1 MKNDGCIGIF
11 TYLCRVIYPFE
22 TKIIYHNM
30 KPLFSLTS
38 AVLFSALTLT
48 TTAQAQTLKEWD
60 DVSVTN
66 LNRLRAHT
74 LDIPVADANDV
85 ANAYTPTNALEASP
99 YFLSLNG
106 TWKFRWVGTPESAS
120 KTFFQDSFNA
130 SGWDNI
136 EVPSAWQVYGL
147 RNGKSW
153 DKPLYCNTGYPFS
166 YDSNTWSVM
175 ADRPGWFTYNGS
187 KKNPVGSYRREFTLP
202 ADWDGRD
209 VFVRFNG
216 AGHGY
221 YVWVNGQFVGYAE
234 DSYLP
239 SEWKITDK
247 VRAGVNNIS
256 VRVYRFTSGS
266 FLECQDYWRLTGIT
280 RDVYLWS
287 APKTRISDFFFRTT
301 ALRSDATEADAKL
314 TVNVSGTASTTVEAQ
329 LRDGSRT
336 LATQTANI
344 VGGQA
349 ELTFSSITGIT
360 AWSAEQPQLYDL
372 VVTLKENGTAT
383 DVRALKVG
391 FRTVS
396 VARTGALQVNGRN
409 VIFHGVD
416 RHDFSEMGGRTL
428 TKEEMETD
436 LLQMKRLNVN
446 GIRTSHYPNNPYLY
460 DLCDRLGLYVLAEAD
475 VECHGNMGLSHE
487 EAFRAPMVERNV
499 RHVLTF
505 RNHPSIVI
513 WSGGNESGNGDNF
526 RTVMDSIK
534 ALDPTRLTH
543 YEGNSEWSSV
553 TSTMYGSVGTM
564 SAIGSERQR
573 DAQNSV
579 SGIRPHVQCE
589 NTHAMGN
596 SMGNQREYYNLYEK
610 YPALCGEFVW
620 DWKDQGLKVSANG
633 SPLTFNIPGRSGLTD
648 NVSTLNIQNGEYW
661 AYGGDFGDNPNDG
674 NFCCN
679 GVVLADNTPTA
690 KSYNMKK
697 IYQPLDFAV
706 KDSTAGTFTLK
717 SKLQQRVL
725 DDLDVTYTLLED
737 GIEYASG
744 TIDGVSLGIGK
755 TMNVTIPEAKQAVTA
770 PNNPQ
775 AEYFIRFSARQKNAT
790 EWAAAGFEVA
800 TEEFRLRRATD
811 RKPYAATSTDALQVE
826 ESANAVTI
834 TGASFTARFA
844 KGELTSYTV
853 NGKEMLAAPLTLNVF
868 RLPTDNEGGRTGTYD
883 DMGLRKLSLTA
894 GTFAVSQT
902 ASGQS
907 VNVVVTNTYAGSGD
921 NRFTVQSTFTVLS
934 DGAIVVN
941 ASIDPLSKG
950 AELPRM
956 GLRTELP
963 QGFETMRW
971 LGRGP
976 QDSYRDRKEAALIGL
991 HHSRV
996 SDEWTNY
1003 VLPQEQGNKEEVRW
1017 MAITDDAGQGLLVV
1031 ASEPIPMSAGHWR
1044 PEDNYTNGRNRK
1056 KHPYEVKFC
1065 DQTILNIDAYNRA
1078 LGNASCGP
1086 DVLDEYRIRAAKTNL
1101 SFLLLP
1107 IAASQSD
1114 QELAVRARVI
1124 LSVCSPV
1131 EISSEKGIVTLSCPT
1146 PNAVIHYTVDGGEE
1160 QIYSAPFSLPGGGL
1174 LRTWATAEGF
1184 SDSPVN
1190 EEQMGMYVSKSR
1202 WKVVSC
1208 SSEQGG
1214 GEAVKNVIDE
1224 NSSTIWHTQY
1234 NPQKPTCP
1242 HEVVVDMNT
1251 YYRVARFVYQGRE
1264 DMGNGRVK
1272 EFEFYVS
1279 NSSSVWGA
1287 PALTGTLQNSSA
1299 VQELEVP
1306 SRPEGRYFRLIIRS
1320 THDNQGYASAA
1331 EIGVIPEAQVERP
1344 ESTPTAA
1351 FTTTTSS
1358 VFYLRHKTSGLYLH
1372 FVDGSSEGAFALGR
1386 LNTSNLSDESYAFHF
1401 GKVTK
1406 YTAYF
1411 TLNTKEPKRYMYV
1424 TGWHVNAKD
1433 TQDATAHDQWILVEQ
1448 TDDKTIRLRGAEMGS
1463 QYFNFDRTT
1472 AGSFIYSN
1480 KSTPAEFEVVKKSDL
1495 DAISALP
1502 VTPTTSDQAYDLGG
1516 RPVNLTTAPKGVYI
1530 IDGMKTVSTK

>member
-1 MKNDGCIGIF
+1 MKKLF
-11 TYLCRVIYPFE
+11 YLIAFA
-22 TKIIYHNM
+22 T
-30 KPLFSLTS
+30 L
-38 AVLFSALTLT
+38 SALSVTA
-48 TTAQAQTLKEWD
+48 TAQAQTLKEWD

-66 LNRLRAHT
+66 LNRVRAHT
-74 LDIPVADANDV
+74 LDIPVASASDA
-85 ANAYTPTNALEASP
+85 AAAYTPTNALEDSP

-106 TWKFRWVGTPESAS
+106 TWKFRWVGIPENAP

-130 SGWDNI
+130 SSWDDI
-136 EVPSAWQVYGL
+136 EVPSSWQVYGL

-166 YDSNTWSVM
+166 YDGSTWSVM
-175 ADRPGWFTYNGS
+175 ADRPGWFTYTGS

-239 SEWKITDK
+239 SEWNITDK

-256 VRVYRFTSGS
+256 VRIYRFTSGS

-287 APKTRISDFFFRTT
+287 APKSHIRDFFFRTT
-301 ALRSDATEADAKL
+301 ALKSDNTEADAAL
-314 TVNVSGTASTTVEAQ
+314 TVSLEGPVAAGSEITAEVK
-329 LRDGSRT
+329 DGGQVK
-336 LATQTANI
+336 ATAKATANAAGD
-344 VGGQA
+344 V
-349 ELTFSSITGIT
+349 ELKFSGVTGIT
-360 AWSAEQPQLYDL
+360 AWSAELPKLYDL
-372 VVTLKENGTAT
+372 VISLKEGGTAI

-391 FRTVS
+391 FRTVN
-396 VARTGALQVNGRN
+396 VARNGALQVNGKPI
-409 VIFHGVD
+409 IFHGVD
-416 RHDFSEMGGRTL
+416 RHSFSENGGRTL
-428 TKEEMETD
+428 TKEEIETD
-436 LLQMKRLNVN
+436 ILQMKRLNVN

-460 DLCDRLGLYVLAEAD
+460 DLCDRLGIYVLAEAD
-475 VECHGNMGLSHE
+475 VECHGNMGLSSQ
-487 EAFRAPMVERNV
+487 EAFRWPMVERNI
-499 RHVLTF
+499 RHVLTL
-505 RNHPSIVI
+505 RNHTSIII
-513 WSGGNESGNGDNF
+513 WSAGNESGGGDNF
-526 RTVMDSIK
+526 STVMDSI
-534 ALDPTRLTH
+534 ARLDNTRMTH
-543 YEGNSEWSSV
+543 YEGNSTWSSV

-564 SAIGSERQR
+564 EAIGSERLR
-573 DAQNSV
+573 DYQNGQT
-579 SGIRPHVQCE
+579 GIRPHVQCE

-596 SMGNQREYYNLYEK
+596 SMGNQREYFNLYEK

-620 DWKDQGLKVSANG
+620 DWKDQGLKVSATN
-633 SPLTFNIPGRSGLTD
+633 SPLTFEALGRSGLTD
-648 NVSTLNIQNGEYW
+648 VVSTLNIANGEYW

-697 IYQPLDFAV
+697 VYQPIDFIM

-725 DDLDVTYTLLED
+725 DDLDVSYTLLED

-744 TIDGVSLGIGK
+744 TIDGVSLGVGK
-755 TMNVTIPEAKQAVTA
+755 TMNVTIPEAKSAVSSPA
-770 PNNPQ
+770 NPQ

-790 EWAAAGFEVA
+790 EWAESGFEVA
-800 TEEFRLRRATD
+800 SEEFRIREATD
-811 RKPYAATSTDALQVE
+811 RKPYAAATAAALQVS
-826 ESANAVTI
+826 ESGSTIDI
-834 TGASFTARFA
+834 TGENFAASFKRGQLA
-844 KGELTSYTV
+844 SYTV
-853 NGKEMLAAPLTLNVF
+853 NGTQVLKSPLTLNVF
-868 RLPTDNEGGRTGTYD
+868 RLPTDNERGRTGTYD
-883 DMGLRKLSLTA
+883 EMGIRKLTLTP
-894 GTFAVSQT
+894 GTWQVSK
-902 ASGQS
+902 AEDGQS
-907 VNVVVTNTYAGSGD
+907 VNLAATNIYAGTGD
-921 NRFTVQSTFTVLS
+921 NKFTVQTTFTVMA

-963 QGFETMRW
+963 QGFENMTW

-976 QDSYRDRKEAALIGL
+976 QDSYRDRKEAALVGI

-1017 MAITDDAGQGLLVV
+1017 MAITNDGGQGILVV
-1031 ASEPIPMSAGHWR
+1031 APEPLAMSAGHWR
-1044 PEDNYTNGRNRK
+1044 PEDNYNNGGDRK
-1056 KHPYEVKFC
+1056 KHPYQMSFC
-1065 DQTILNIDAYNRA
+1065 DETVLNIDAYNRA

-1086 DVLDEYRIRAAKTNL
+1086 DVLDEYRIRAAKTNM

-1107 IAASQSD
+1107 VSTSQSD
-1114 QELAVRARVI
+1114 EQLAERSRVTMPF
-1124 LSVCSPV
+1124 CAPV
-1131 EISSEKGIVTLSCPT
+1131 TIQAEKGVVTLSCPT
-1146 PNAVIHYTVDGGEE
+1146 PDAVIHYTVDGGDE
-1160 QIYSAPFSLPGGGL
+1160 QIYTEPFSLPGGGL

-1184 SDSPVN
+1184 NDSPVN
-1190 EEQMGMYVSKSR
+1190 EERIGMYVSKSR

-1214 GEAVKNVIDE
+1214 GEAVKNCIDE
-1224 NSSTIWHTQY
+1224 NSATIWHTQY

-1242 HEVVVDMNT
+1242 HEVVIDMAT
-1251 YYRVARFVYQGRE
+1251 YYRVAKFVYQGRE

-1279 NSSSVWGA
+1279 NSSTVWGA
-1287 PALTGTLQNSSA
+1287 PVLTGTLQNSSA
-1299 VQELEVP
+1299 VQELELT
-1306 SRPEGRYFRLIIRS
+1306 SRPEGRYFRFIVRS

-1331 EIGVIPEAQVERP
+1331 ELGVIPEATAERP
-1344 ESTPTAA
+1344 ESMPTAA
-1351 FTTTTSS
+1351 FSTGASS
-1358 VFYLRHKTSGLYLH
+1358 FVYLKHKASGLYLH
-1372 FVDGSSEGAFALGR
+1372 YLSGSGEGAFALGR

-1401 GKVTK
+1401 GKINK

-1411 TLNTKEPKRYMYV
+1411 TLNTKEPKQYMYID
-1424 TGWHVNAKD
+1424 GWHVNATE
-1433 TQDATAHDQWILVEQ
+1433 TQDATAHNQWILVEQ
-1448 TDDKTIRLRGAEMGS
+1448 TDDKIIRLRGAEMGMK
-1463 QYFNFDRTT
+1463 YFNFDHNT
-1472 AGSFIYSN
+1472 AGSYVYSD
-1480 KSTPAEFEVVKKSDL
+1480 KSAPAEFEVVKKSDL

-1502 VTPTTSDQAYDLGG
+1502 VTTSTSDQAYDLGG
-1516 RPVNLTTAPKGVYI
+1516 RRVDIETAPKGVYI
-1530 IDGMKTVSTK
+1530 VDGVKTVTTR